1 MLAISESSSLSI
13 QSGYYYL
20 SKTLESSS
28 RGLSN
33 KSTAQAEGALKAP
46 DGTQNMHK
54 DSSKAP
60 DSAQKQKSSA
70 LVEKDGA
77 LKDSALD
84 GAPKLQDS
92 AVGEV
97 DGVKKVD
104 DSVKLGT
111 PSIVVETPEK
121 DTPGGLIDKAQK
133 GAHGIMFELQ
143 SLAHP

>member
-1 MLAISESSSLSI
+1 M
-13 QSGYYYL
+13 

-33 KSTAQAEGALKAP
+33 KSTAHAEGALNVT
-46 DGTQNMHK
+46 DGAQKLHK
-54 DSSKAP
+54 DSGKAP

-70 LVEKDGA
+70 LKEKDGA

-84 GAPKLQDS
+84 GALKDGAPKLLDS
-92 AVGEV
+92 AVGEL
-97 DGVKKVD
+97 DGVKKVG
-104 DSVKLGT
+104 DSVKLDT

-121 DTPGGLIDKAQK
+121 DTAGLIDKAQK
-133 GAHGIMFELQ
+133 GAHGITFELQ

>member
-1 MLAISESSSLSI
+1 MLEISESSSLSI

-33 KSTAQAEGALKAP
+33 KSAAQAEGALNVP
-46 DGTQNMHK
+46 DGTQKLHK
-54 DSSKAP
+54 DTGKAP

-70 LVEKDGA
+70 LKENDGA
-77 LKDSALD
+77 LKD

-97 DGVKKVD
+97 DGVKKVG
-104 DSVKLGT
+104 DSVNLGT

-121 DTPGGLIDKAQK
+121 DTAELIDKAQK